1 MSRIKSF
8 YIRLSKARREIFVC
22 FFLTVTTY
30 CAYQQVGGH
39 EFVTFDDGL
48 YITENNRVQGGI
60 NLENTVWS
68 FTTTHSSNWHPLTW
82 ISHMLD
88 VSLFN
93 MHPGSHH
100 LVSLFFH
107 LANSLLLFF
116 VFRRMSADIWPSA
129 FVAALFAIH
138 PLHVESVAWVSER
151 KDVLSTFFGM
161 LALLSYG
168 RYAKNGVR
176 RSYISALLFFMLG
189 LMAKPMLV
197 TLPFVMLLLDYWPL
211 CRLKSKKN
219 LYGVSYVKTNISF
232 FDLVIEKIP
241 FFIITAASCI
251 VTFYAQRN
259 GGSVA
264 TLEVFPLGLRI
275 GNAAIAYINYIA
287 KMLYPVHLSAFYP
300 HPYSLP
306 MWQVA
311 GAVLLLTLITWVC
324 ILTFKQRP
332 YLLVGWL
339 FYLGTL
345 FPVIGLIQVGE
356 QAMADRYT
364 YIPLI
369 GIFVMLAWGMHDL
382 LDKWPHKERVVVF
395 GAALLFPMLI
405 LTTWLQVRYWSD
417 NIRFYEHMIKVTSN
431 NYLAHYNLGE
441 VLAEH
446 GKRNEAIRHYIR
458 TLRIKPGHVGALNNL
473 GNALLIEGKSRQAI
487 AHYTDALKRVPDDPE
502 IHNNLGV
509 ALIQEGKLDQAI
521 DHFIIAL
528 KIKPDYGEAR
538 KNLQLA
544 MKR

>member
-1 MSRIKSF
+1 MSRIKRF
-8 YIRLSKARREIFVC
+8 YIRLSKVRRELFVC
-22 FFLTVTTY
+22 LFLMVATY

-48 YITENNRVQGGI
+48 YITENIRIQSGM
-60 NLENTVWS
+60 NLENIAWS
-68 FTTTHSSNWHPLTW
+68 FTTIHSSNWHPLTW
-82 ISHMLD
+82 MSHMLD
-88 VSLFN
+88 VSLFK

-107 LANSLLLFF
+107 LVNSLLLFF
-116 VFRRMSADIWPSA
+116 VFRQMTGDIWPSA

-161 LALLSYG
+161 LTLLSYG
-168 RYAKNGVR
+168 RFVKSGIR
-176 RSYISALLFFMLG
+176 RSYISALLFFILG

-211 CRLKSKKN
+211 CRIKFKKN
-219 LYGVSYVKTNISF
+219 LHSASYVDKNISL

-241 FFIITAASCI
+241 FFIIAAASCI
-251 VTFYAQRN
+251 LTFYAQRS

-275 GNAAIAYINYIA
+275 GNAAVAYINYIA
-287 KMLYPVHLSAFYP
+287 KMFYPVHLSAFYP

-311 GAVLLLTLITWVC
+311 GAVLLLMLITWAC
-324 ILTFKQRP
+324 ILTVNKRS

-382 LDKWPHKERVVVF
+382 LDKWRRKEKIVVL

-405 LTTWLQVRYWSD
+405 LTTWLQVRHWSD
-417 NIRFYEHMIKVTSN
+417 SIRFYEHMIKVNSN

-446 GKRNEAIRHYIR
+446 GKRKEAIRHYIQ

-473 GNALLIEGKSRQAI
+473 GNALLIEGKYRQAI
-487 AHYTDALKRVPDDPE
+487 SHYTAALKLVPDDPE

-509 ALIQEGKLDQAI
+509 ALIQEGKFDQAI
-521 DHFIIAL
+521 DHFMIAL

-538 KNLQLA
+538 KNLQIA

>member
-1 MSRIKSF
+1 MSRIKRF
-8 YIRLSKARREIFVC
+8 YIRLSKVRRELFVC
-22 FFLTVTTY
+22 LFLMVATY

-48 YITENNRVQGGI
+48 YITENIRIQSGM
-60 NLENTVWS
+60 NLENIAWS
-68 FTTTHSSNWHPLTW
+68 FTTIHSSNWHPLTW
-82 ISHMLD
+82 MSHMLD
-88 VSLFN
+88 VSLFK

-107 LANSLLLFF
+107 LVNSLLLFF
-116 VFRRMSADIWPSA
+116 VFRQMTGDIWPSA

-161 LALLSYG
+161 LTLLSYG
-168 RYAKNGVR
+168 RFVKSGIR
-176 RSYISALLFFMLG
+176 RSYISALLFFILG

-211 CRLKSKKN
+211 CRIKFKKN
-219 LYGVSYVKTNISF
+219 LHSASYVDKNISL

-241 FFIITAASCI
+241 FFIIAAASCI
-251 VTFYAQRN
+251 LTFYAQRS

-275 GNAAIAYINYIA
+275 GNAAVAYINYIA
-287 KMLYPVHLSAFYP
+287 KMFYPVHLSAFYP

-311 GAVLLLTLITWVC
+311 GAVLLLMLITWAC
-324 ILTFKQRP
+324 ILTVNKRS

-382 LDKWPHKERVVVF
+382 LDKWRRKEKIVVL

-405 LTTWLQVRYWSD
+405 LTTWLQVRHWSD
-417 NIRFYEHMIKVTSN
+417 SIRFYEHMIKVNSN

-446 GKRNEAIRHYIR
+446 GKRKEAIRHYIQ

-473 GNALLIEGKSRQAI
+473 GNALLIEGKYRQAI
-487 AHYTDALKRVPDDPE
+487 SHYTAALKLVPDDPE

-509 ALIQEGKLDQAI
+509 ALIQEGKFDQAI

-538 KNLQLA
+538 KNLQIA

>member
-1 MSRIKSF
+1 
-8 YIRLSKARREIFVC
+8 LSKVRRELFVC
-22 FFLTVTTY
+22 LFLMVATY

-48 YITENNRVQGGI
+48 YITENIRIQSGM
-60 NLENTVWS
+60 NLENIAWS
-68 FTTTHSSNWHPLTW
+68 FTTIHSSNWHPLTW
-82 ISHMLD
+82 MSHMLD
-88 VSLFN
+88 VSLFK

-107 LANSLLLFF
+107 LVNSLLLFF
-116 VFRRMSADIWPSA
+116 VFRQMTGDIWPSA

-161 LALLSYG
+161 LTLLSYG
-168 RYAKNGVR
+168 RFVKSGIR
-176 RSYISALLFFMLG
+176 RSYISALLFFILG

-211 CRLKSKKN
+211 CRIKFKKN
-219 LYGVSYVKTNISF
+219 LHSASYVDKNISL

-241 FFIITAASCI
+241 FFIIAAASCI
-251 VTFYAQRN
+251 LTFYAQRS

-275 GNAAIAYINYIA
+275 GNAAVAYINYIA
-287 KMLYPVHLSAFYP
+287 KMFYPVHLSAFYP

-311 GAVLLLTLITWVC
+311 GAVLLLMLITWAC
-324 ILTFKQRP
+324 ILTVNKRS

-382 LDKWPHKERVVVF
+382 LDKWRRKEKIVVL

-405 LTTWLQVRYWSD
+405 LTTWLQVRHWSD
-417 NIRFYEHMIKVTSN
+417 SIRFYEHMIKVNSN

-446 GKRNEAIRHYIR
+446 GKRKEAIRHYIQ

-473 GNALLIEGKSRQAI
+473 GNALLIEGKYRQAI
-487 AHYTDALKRVPDDPE
+487 SHYTAALKLVPDDPE

-509 ALIQEGKLDQAI
+509 ALIQEGKFDQAI

-538 KNLQLA
+538 KNLQIA